1 MYCAANEMTRFSA
14 SAINFSQWTD
24 EELILE
30 YRMTQQ
36 RSVFEELVGRYEREL
51 FNYLRH
57 YLGNAENAEDV
68 FQTTFLQVYKKC
80 DQFEEGRRFRPW
92 LYRIATNQAI
102 DLRRKIKQYPV
113 ISIDETCSDDSNSAV
128 FADLLSGSET
138 EPINGILRDEQ
149 TAQVRNA
156 LEQLPEILRQV
167 LYMVYFQGMTYRDT
181 AESLGIPF
189 GTLKSRLNA
198 AIKKMNH
205 LLADNV

>member
-1 MYCAANEMTRFSA
+1 MYCAANEMTRFSVVD
-14 SAINFSQWTD
+14 FSQWTD

-30 YRMTQQ
+30 YRITQQ

-57 YLGNAENAEDV
+57 YLGNTESAEDV
-68 FQTTFLQVYKKC
+68 FQMTFLQIHTKC
-80 DQFEEGRRFRPW
+80 DQFEEGRKFRPW

-102 DLRRKIKQYPV
+102 DLCRKIKRYQV
-113 ISIDETCSDDSNSAV
+113 ISIDGTYSSDSNSAT
-128 FADLLSGSET
+128 FADLLCDGGTDPADST
-138 EPINGILRDEQ
+138 IRDEQ

-156 LEQLPEILRQV
+156 VERLPEILRQV
-167 LYMVYFQGMTYRDT
+167 LYMVYFQGMTYRDA

-189 GTLKSRLNA
+189 GTIKSRLNA
-198 AIKKMNH
+198 AIKKLNH